1 MTRIMIY
8 FLPFSSVACGEIGVC
23 VTERKSEREIK
34 REPEAF
40 LIYRPC
46 VVSYQCCVLPCCG
59 AELIG

>member
-1 MTRIMIY
+1 M
-8 FLPFSSVACGEIGVC
+8 GVK
-23 VTERKSEREIK
+23 EREKKSEREMK

-46 VVSYQCCVLPCCG
+46 VVSYQCCVLQCCG